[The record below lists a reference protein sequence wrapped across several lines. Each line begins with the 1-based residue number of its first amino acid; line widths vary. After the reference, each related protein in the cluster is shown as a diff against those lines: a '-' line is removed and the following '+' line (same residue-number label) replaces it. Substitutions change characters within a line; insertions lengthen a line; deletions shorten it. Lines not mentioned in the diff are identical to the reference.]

1 MKITRKQLLQIT
13 KEELQKVIA
22 EAKISFKKTRKEI
35 YGFFYFKALHIFF
48 LYQLT
53 SLLFH

>member
-22 EAKISFKKTRKEI
+22 EAKISFKKTGKEQSTQWSK
-35 YGFFYFKALHIFF
+35 GTTMGSKE
-48 LYQLT
+48 
-53 SLLFH
+53 